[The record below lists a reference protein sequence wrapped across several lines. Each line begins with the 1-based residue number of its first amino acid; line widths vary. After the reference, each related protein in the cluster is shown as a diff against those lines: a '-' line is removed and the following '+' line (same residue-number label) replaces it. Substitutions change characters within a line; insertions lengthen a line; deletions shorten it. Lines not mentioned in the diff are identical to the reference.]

1 MTRLTGI
8 ISSTHVDAHGDQM
21 TLSILESMVRQI
33 NDGISLINIE
43 HDPRNAPV
51 GRIISAKLIQL
62 DDGEFAVEGI
72 FELYDCDLSELTDLG
87 ERKIVIR
94 EFSEEKFSICYDRA
108 FRDPT
113 SQKDIKELCEI
124 LNTDLI
130 IHEARKALDPIV
142 ILTIGGFYIL
152 GNIASGF
159 FESIG
164 TDAYNL
170 LKSKLGE
177 ISQKKQEDNEEILII
192 FEFTVIN
199 DGIKYNVELILTNP
213 TVEDIDSGIRSFYR
227 LDEILPVLFKHNPR
241 IRKLVFEYLNDGL
254 KLKYGIDLDG
264 IPIFFK

>member
-1 MTRLTGI
+1 MTRITGI

-21 TLSILESMVRQI
+21 TLSVLESMVGQI
-33 NDGISLINIE
+33 NEGILLINNE

-62 DDGEFAVEGI
+62 EDGEFAVEGI

-87 ERKIVIR
+87 ERKIGIR
-94 EFSEEKFSICYDRA
+94 EFSEEKLSVCYDRA
-108 FRDPT
+108 FNDTT

-130 IHEARKALDPIV
+130 VHEVRKALDPMV
-142 ILTIGGFYIL
+142 ILTIGGVYIL

-164 TDAYNL
+164 TEAYNL
-170 LKSKLGE
+170 LKVKLGE
-177 ISQKKQEDNEEILII
+177 ISQKKQKDSEEVLII

-199 DGIKYNVELILTNP
+199 EEIKYDVELILTNP

-241 IRKLVFEYLNDGL
+241 VRKLVFEYLNDGL

-264 IPIFFK
+264 IPLIFK